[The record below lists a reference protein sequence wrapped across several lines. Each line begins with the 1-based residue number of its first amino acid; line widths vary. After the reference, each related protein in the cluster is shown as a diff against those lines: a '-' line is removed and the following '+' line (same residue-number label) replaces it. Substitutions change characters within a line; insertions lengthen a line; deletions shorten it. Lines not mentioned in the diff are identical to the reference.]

1 MVETSYTLFLT
12 TTQQS
17 SAVLW
22 VAISSMVWVLEAL
35 LDRGV
40 GTDKNSWL
48 ILLLLFTSTLLV
60 GVGVLEKVCVSV
72 VGDLG
77 GGEGLDL
84 RILLPLCRFGVVSV

>member
-1 MVETSYTLFLT
+1 M
-12 TTQQS
+12 
-17 SAVLW
+17 
-22 VAISSMVWVLEAL
+22 
-35 LDRGV
+35 DRGV

-72 VGDLG
+72 VGGLG
-77 GGEGLDL
+77 GGGGLDL

>member
-1 MVETSYTLFLT
+1 M
-12 TTQQS
+12 
-17 SAVLW
+17 
-22 VAISSMVWVLEAL
+22 
-35 LDRGV
+35 DRGV

-72 VGDLG
+72 VGGLG
-77 GGEGLDL
+77 VGEGLDL